1 MAVEVAFQ
9 VVEEDVLPLTLGVKV
24 AEEYSLE
31 GNRSTVEV
39 EQVVA
44 VGDPLEVLVLMV
56 EEEVVQPYRALRD
69 VEDDEQFDESL
80 YLNLEL
86 EGVLKEE
93 HRQTIDEAYLLDL
106 VDFEQLTIFQPRYHA
121 FHLSHRV

>member
-1 MAVEVAFQ
+1 M
-9 VVEEDVLPLTLGVKV
+9 VEEDVLPLTLGVKV

-69 VEDDEQFDESL
+69 VEDDEQFDELL

-86 EGVLKEE
+86 EGVLKEG